1 MSDRSLLPNL
11 LIVSSTIVYRS
22 FFACSLI
29 VAAIAFVFFAI
40 GLGDGS
46 VSSFNMALWLAL
58 LGVVVAVPWAGHAL
72 RSRGKIGV
80 AIAVLGIVAVPGF
93 LGGLLV
99 LLLLLLQPRWN

>member
-1 MSDRSLLPNL
+1 MSS
-11 LIVSSTIVYRS
+11 IIVYRS
-22 FFACSLI
+22 FLACSLI

-58 LGVVVAVPWAGHAL
+58 LGIVVVVPWAGHAL
-72 RSRGKIGV
+72 RSRGKARL

-99 LLLLLLQPRWN
+99 LFLLVLQPRWN